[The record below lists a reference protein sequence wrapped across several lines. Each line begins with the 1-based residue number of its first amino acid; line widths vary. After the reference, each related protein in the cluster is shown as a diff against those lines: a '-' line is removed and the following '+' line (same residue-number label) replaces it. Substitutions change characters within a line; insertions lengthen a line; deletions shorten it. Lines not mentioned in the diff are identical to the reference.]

1 MDVDVG
7 VDDGTGRRKRPL
19 PTQPYPRPYIH
30 TRESEHRAMT
40 LYDDV
45 TEAAGAI
52 RAHTALQPSVG
63 IILGS
68 GLGDLAGEVQDAT
81 AIPYAEIPHFLRSTV
96 HGHAGRLLIGTLENM
111 PVVMMQGRFHFYE
124 GYPLEAITLPVRVM
138 HALGVGTLI
147 VTNAAGGLNPAYRP
161 GDFMLIRDHIN
172 LPGMTGANPL
182 MGPNDERFG
191 ERFPALAHAYDA
203 ELRQAARDAAAQYAG
218 VTLHEGVYVMVSGPS
233 YETGAELKFLR
244 GIGGD
249 AVGMSTAPEVVV
261 ARHVGM
267 RVLGLSLITN
277 SATGEDTEEVSH
289 AEVLSTAE
297 AARVRFAMLVRGILQ
312 RMANLS

>member
-1 MDVDVG
+1 MILRG
-7 VDDGTGRRKRPL
+7 SKT
-19 PTQPYPRPYIH
+19 Y
-30 TRESEHRAMT
+30 TRESEHTPMT
-40 LYDDV
+40 LYDQV
-45 TEAAGAI
+45 TEATSVI
-52 RAHTALQPSVG
+52 RAQTDLQPTVG

-68 GLGDLAGEVQDAT
+68 GLGDLANEIQDAR

-96 HGHAGRLLIGTLENM
+96 HGHADRLLLGGLEDV

-124 GYPLEAITLPVRVM
+124 GYSLEALTLPVRVM
-138 HALGVGTLI
+138 HALGARTLI

-172 LPGMTGANPL
+172 LPGMVGANPL
-182 MGPNDERFG
+182 MGPNDDRFG

-203 ELRQAARDAAAQYAG
+203 DLRQLAREVAAQHTG
-218 VTLHEGVYVMVSGPS
+218 TTLKEGVYVMVSGPN

-244 GIGGD
+244 ALGAD

-261 ARHVGM
+261 ARHMGM

-277 SATGEDTEEVSH
+277 TATGDDTEKVNH

-312 RMANLS
+312 RMANL

>member
-1 MDVDVG
+1 V
-7 VDDGTGRRKRPL
+7 
-19 PTQPYPRPYIH
+19 
-30 TRESEHRAMT
+30 ESEHTAMT
-40 LYDDV
+40 LYDQV
-45 TEAAGAI
+45 TEAASAI
-52 RAHTALQPSVG
+52 RAHTALEPSVG

-68 GLGDLAGEVQDAT
+68 GLGDLATEVQDAT

-96 HGHAGRLLIGTLENM
+96 PGHAGRLLIGTLEDM

-124 GYPLEAITLPVRVM
+124 GYPLPALTLPVRVM
-138 HALGVGTLI
+138 HALGAQTLI
-147 VTNAAGGLNPAYRP
+147 VTNAAGGLNLAYHP

-172 LPGMTGANPL
+172 LPGLAGANPL

-203 ELRQAARDAAAQYAG
+203 QLRQLARDTAEQYADT
-218 VTLHEGVYVMVSGPS
+218 TLHEGVYVMVSGPS

-244 GIGGD
+244 AAGAD
-249 AVGMSTAPEVVV
+249 AVGMSTAPEVIV

-277 SATGEDTEEVSH
+277 SATGEDTEQVNH
-289 AEVLSTAE
+289 TEVLSTAD
-297 AARVRFAMLVRGILQ
+297 AARVRFAMLVRGILK
-312 RMANLS
+312 RMAGFSEAV